1 MTPAIWFL
9 TLVLGYSSATST
21 PYQRQEVGPFT
32 LEVCNLMAADA
43 RYQSQNV
50 IQAQCRTKFN
60 LE

>member
-21 PYQRQEVGPFT
+21 PYQRQEVGPLT
-32 LEVCNLMAADA
+32 LEVCNAAADLLH
-43 RYQSQNV
+43 QSPNV